1 MKAETPRD
9 LALKALNRHACSPA
23 FSPVLLEDLFRARRD
38 LDDRDRAFATQLV
51 QGVLRWRLRLDWIV
65 EQSSR
70 FPLRKIDPPVLEILR
85 LALYQIFFLDRVPES
100 AAVNEA
106 VKQAKAA
113 HPNHVVSFVNGL
125 LRNICRHREGLA
137 YPDQDKDPVRYLSIY
152 HSYPA
157 WLVEKWISELGREAT
172 EALLEAGNRTPPLTV
187 RVNPLK
193 TGRPALM
200 ERLQEEG
207 LQATHTRHS
216 PLGVVIEGLRGR
228 IDRLGA
234 FKEGLIQVQDE
245 AAQIASFLLAPAAGS
260 VVLDLCAGLGGKSS
274 HLAEIM
280 ENQGRLVAL
289 DTNRDKLVRLAA
301 NAKRLGIRIIHAA
314 VADATAEVSSL
325 FRSAFDRVLVDA
337 PCSGLGVLSR
347 HPDGKW
353 NRSRE
358 GIRSL
363 TLVQKTMLHRASGAL
378 KGGGKLL
385 YVTCTITREENEG
398 VVEGF
403 LESRPGMVLEDLRDG
418 APEWALD
425 LVDERGFLRTLPH
438 LHGMDG
444 FFAALFSKPHELG
457 KRGKN

>member
-9 LALKALNRHACSPA
+9 LALKALNRHARSPA

-157 WLVEKWISELGREAT
+157 WLVEKWISELGRRRRKLFWRRETAPPSDGEGEPPENRAPCADGAPAGGGLSAT
-172 EALLEAGNRTPPLTV
+172 P
-187 RVNPLK
+187 
-193 TGRPALM
+193 
-200 ERLQEEG
+200 
-207 LQATHTRHS
+207 TRHS

-234 FKEGLIQVQDE
+234 FNGRVD
-245 AAQIASFLLAPAAGS
+245 PGAG
-260 VVLDLCAGLGGKSS
+260 
-274 HLAEIM
+274 
-280 ENQGRLVAL
+280 
-289 DTNRDKLVRLAA
+289 
-301 NAKRLGIRIIHAA
+301 
-314 VADATAEVSSL
+314 
-325 FRSAFDRVLVDA
+325 
-337 PCSGLGVLSR
+337 
-347 HPDGKW
+347 
-353 NRSRE
+353 
-358 GIRSL
+358 
-363 TLVQKTMLHRASGAL
+363 
-378 KGGGKLL
+378 
-385 YVTCTITREENEG
+385 
-398 VVEGF
+398 
-403 LESRPGMVLEDLRDG
+403 
-418 APEWALD
+418 
-425 LVDERGFLRTLPH
+425 
-438 LHGMDG
+438 
-444 FFAALFSKPHELG
+444 
-457 KRGKN
+457 